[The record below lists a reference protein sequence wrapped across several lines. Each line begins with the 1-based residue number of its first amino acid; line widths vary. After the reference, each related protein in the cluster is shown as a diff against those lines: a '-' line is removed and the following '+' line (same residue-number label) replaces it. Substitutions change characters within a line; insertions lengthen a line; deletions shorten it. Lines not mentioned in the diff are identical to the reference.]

1 MVERTQSSSHG
12 MGSLTWPPLI
22 DVLDQI
28 SETVFSKVRISLL
41 DPELEDI
48 ILELIQV
55 MTVTGAL
62 Q

>member
-1 MVERTQSSSHG
+1 MR
-12 MGSLTWPPLI
+12 SLTWPPLI

>member
-1 MVERTQSSSHG
+1 MVERMQSSSHG
-12 MGSLTWPPLI
+12 MCSLTWPPLI
-22 DVLDQI
+22 HVLDQI
-28 SETVFSKVRISLL
+28 SETVFSNVRISLL

-48 ILELIQV
+48 ILESIQV